1 MSYQRA
7 IEALRSAQ
15 SIVLATHVNPDADTL
30 GSALGLYHSLR
41 ALGKKATVVNTTQ
54 LPYNLDFL
62 AGITKVK
69 KELPKTFDLLVCL
82 DAGSF
87 DRLGIEK
94 PEVTIVNIDH
104 HKSNTLYGDVNLV
117 EPTFAATAQVVYE
130 LLKKGDFPIPK
141 ESAEALYTALVDD
154 CGFFKYE
161 SVNEKVFLCAADLCR
176 FGANPHEIAKKLT
189 MREPLS
195 KLRLTQKLL
204 ETLELYIY
212 GKVGVITLTQQ
223 MLKET
228 GAKKEMADD
237 VLAMVRSLASV
248 EVAILLR
255 EEEDGRIKVS
265 LRSKDS
271 VDVSKIAVEFGG
283 GGHKNAAGFTDG
295 KSFEEIL
302 GRLLERLKKEFVFE
316 AKE

>member
-1 MSYQRA
+1 MSYEQA
-7 IEALRSAQ
+7 TLALKQAS
-15 SIVLATHVNPDADTL
+15 SIALITHVNPDADTL

-41 ALGKKATVVNTTQ
+41 AMGKYVTVVNVTQ

-62 AGITKVK
+62 PGITKVK
-69 KELPKTFDLLVCL
+69 RELPKNFDLLVSL

-87 DRLGIEK
+87 DRLGIKK
-94 PEVTIVNIDH
+94 PNVPILNIDH
-104 HKSNTLYGDVNLV
+104 HKSNTQYGDINLV

-130 LLKKGDFPIPK
+130 LLKRGNFPFPK
-141 ESAEALYTALVDD
+141 ESALSLYTALVDD

-161 SVNEKVFLCAADLCR
+161 SVDDEVFLCAADLCR
-176 FGANPHEIAKKLT
+176 HGADAHQIAKKLT

-195 KLRLTQKLL
+195 KLRLTQRLL
-204 ETLELYIY
+204 ETLELYLY
-212 GKVGVITLTQQ
+212 AKVGVITLTQQ
-223 MLKET
+223 MLQES

-237 VLAMVRSLASV
+237 VLSMVRSLATV

-265 LRSKDS
+265 LRSKDA

-295 KSFEEIL
+295 ESFEEVLEKIL
-302 GRLLERLKKEFVFE
+302 KRLHKEITFE
-316 AKE
+316 A